1 MSAKGDRE
9 GEIGMTPDW
18 DDEDWYCDD
27 HNTGYR
33 ESLDCDHSEADV
45 DLITGE
51 MTCGCGFHK
60 YLTDDEM
67 RREAEIQT
75 EMMEAYHQQMLDED
89 AAIEKA
95 RADG

>member
-1 MSAKGDRE
+1 
-9 GEIGMTPDW
+9 MTGDW
-18 DDEDWYCDD
+18 DDAEDWHDD
-27 HNTGYR
+27 RNPD
-33 ESLDCDHSEADV
+33 LDDCIHEDADV

-51 MTCGCGFHK
+51 MMCRCGFHK
-60 YLTDDEM
+60 YLTGDEI
-67 RREAEIQT
+67 RREAQLRA